1 MKIKAL
7 LVLLFIC
14 CAFGVFADGVDE
26 RVRNRL
32 NSKNFQYEI
41 DDENDFKIIVTL
53 DNGRTQLLWI
63 NSNTQKFKNM
73 EIREVWS
80 IGYKGDL
87 SYNIMKTMLRDSE
100 TLKIGAWGTNKDN
113 DRAIFSA
120 KIPANLDA
128 DNLIGIIFL
137 VGESAD
143 ELEKEFHGNDD
154 L

>member
-143 ELEKEFHGNDD
+143 ELEREFHGNDD